1 MPGRGDKHYL
11 LECQRQKTSTHTS
24 TPPPPRTVKQPQAY
38 LDQSKLHG
46 GSVAKPST
54 CRCLVAAG
62 RCITTRL
69 DSASA
74 LHREAAA
81 SLLDQSELAWRLRCE
96 VKYVQV
102 PGCSGK
108 RQKRSHTLSLLPPR
122 VVVQPY
128 ACAINRSCLLLHPV
142 LRTTPV
148 RQRHS
153 WLHQHYSVLLR
164 RQSSCSTIRVI
175 RQLLH

>member
-1 MPGRGDKHYL
+1 MPEAEDEHSHLDSTSASYREAAASIPRSVEAPWWLRGEAKHLQVPGRGGQM
-11 LECQRQKTSTHTS
+11 QRM
-24 TPPPPRTVKQPQAY
+24 
-38 LDQSKLHG
+38 
-46 GSVAKPST
+46 
-54 CRCLVAAG
+54 
-62 RCITTRL
+62 TTRL